1 MNYTDFHPA
10 RTSPIT
16 PREREY
22 LVQLI
27 GEEKIL
33 KNKDTN
39 GKASSLKREA
49 WIRITSKFNAEAYG
63 PERSDLQ
70 IRKIWERLKIKA
82 KKVKASNKQ
91 ETMKMDDG
99 TPPQEEDEETNKV
112 FNIIAD
118 ELGDFGN
125 EFDSDARESGEHEL
139 TIRIKE
145 AQLREI
151 ELGIKLKVEA
161 LKNTDLERKVLEA
174 KLVAFRKM
182 ADAADEVKSAA
193 TIVQAAA
200 FKSID

>member
-1 MNYTDFHPA
+1 MANVNTKAVPLSEKQRQDLVALIKDREATLTSKVSNPHLPEERFQAWQDITCLFNADNPGQDP
-10 RTSPIT
+10 RT
-16 PREREY
+16 
-22 LVQLI
+22 VKQ
-27 GEEKIL
+27 
-33 KNKDTN
+33 
-39 GKASSLKREA
+39 LKRC
-49 WIRITSKFNAEAYG
+49 
-63 PERSDLQ
+63 
-70 IRKIWERLKIKA
+70 WEHIKRKA